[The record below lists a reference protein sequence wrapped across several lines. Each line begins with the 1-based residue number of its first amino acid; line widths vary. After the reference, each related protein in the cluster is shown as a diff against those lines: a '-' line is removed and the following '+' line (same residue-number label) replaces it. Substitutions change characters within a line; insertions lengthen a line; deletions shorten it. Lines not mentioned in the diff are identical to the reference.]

1 MSSLD
6 TRNPNHHLDDDQL
19 LRYADGELSPRE
31 AEPVERHLA
40 ACWQCRTHLDELTQT
55 IGNCVRYRKTLFD
68 DCFPS
73 PPAPWCDIHSRM
85 AEVDATL
92 GSPSFISRVWNGMRQ
107 FSASPRQWAPVMAGL
122 VLAAFVI
129 HEFRDTPTVSAAVLL
144 DRAVTAAEAQPVAKK
159 RKLRIRHGNRSIT
172 RIAGQGFA
180 PLSQAEWESASAL
193 QAMFVKANYS
203 WEDPLSAASFSAW
216 RNQLS
221 QKEDAV
227 SQPDS
232 ASYLIQ
238 TSTGTGELASAS
250 LRLASADMHPVESTL
265 AFRNREAVEITDLGE
280 AAPAPNTS
288 ISRTSPLTP
297 NTPQATQA
305 PAAGLAP
312 ASADT
317 AAAEL
322 RVVALLSRMGADLG
336 EPIEISRKD
345 GHLLVTGIGIA
356 PQRQVQ
362 IQQEL
367 ASQPG
372 VVVQFSDPSP
382 GAAPLADRSQESP
395 AAPGAETRAWQTQ
408 IANYLG
414 GRPNLEQF
422 SDQNLLLMDAA
433 MSRVHALRRL
443 ADRFPAAK
451 ERELTT
457 DEQKTLAALRA
468 THAAAL
474 REKINVLDQHM
485 TQLLSGLGLS
495 AEAPAPVQI
504 PADWQ
509 TASQDLFFLSRNL
522 EKSLGV
528 LLGSAPGD
536 PTSPA
541 QIHSQL
547 RQLRT
552 KLSAYETA
560 ANAQQ

>member
-40 ACWQCRTHLDELTQT
+40 ACWQCRTQLEELTQT
-55 IGNCVRYRKTLFD
+55 IGDCVRYRKTIFD

-92 GSPSFISRVWNGMRQ
+92 GSPSFISKVWNGMRQ
-107 FSASPRQWAPVMAGL
+107 FAATPRQWAPVMAGL

-144 DRAVTAAEAQPVAKK
+144 DRAVTAAEAQPTVKK
-159 RKLRIRHGNRSIT
+159 RKVRIRLGNRSIT
-172 RIAGQGFA
+172 RITGQGFA
-180 PLSQAEWESASAL
+180 PVSQADWESASAL

-203 WEDPLSAASFSAW
+203 WEDPLSASSFSAW
-216 RNQLS
+216 RNQLA
-221 QKEDAV
+221 QKEDLV
-227 SQPDS
+227 SQPDN

-238 TSTGTGELASAS
+238 TSSSTGEIATAS
-250 LRLASADMHPVESTL
+250 LRLATADLHAVESTL
-265 AFRNREAVEITDLGE
+265 AFRNHESVEITDLG
-280 AAPAPNTS
+280 AAVPTPTS
-288 ISRTSPLTP
+288 SLFNTSPLTP

-322 RVVALLSRMGADLG
+322 RIVALLSRMGADLG

-345 GHLLVTGIGIA
+345 GHILVTGIGIA
-356 PQRQVQ
+356 PQRQIQ

-372 VVVQFSDPSP
+372 VVVQFSDPAS
-382 GAAPLADRSQESP
+382 GAASLAERPSESP
-395 AAPGAETRAWQTQ
+395 AALGAETRAWQTQ
-408 IANYLG
+408 MANYLG

-433 MSRVHALRRL
+433 MTRVHALRRL
-443 ADRFPAAK
+443 AERFPASK
-451 ERELTT
+451 ERELSS
-457 DEQKTLAALRA
+457 DEQKTLASLRA

-474 REKINVLDQHM
+474 REKIDVLDQHM
-485 TQLLSGLGLS
+485 TQLLNGLGLA

-504 PADWQ
+504 PAEWQ
-509 TASQDLFFLSRNL
+509 TASQDLLFLARNL
-522 EKSLGV
+522 EKSMGV
-528 LLGSAPGD
+528 LLGGAPGD
-536 PTSPA
+536 AVSPA
-541 QIHSQL
+541 QIQSQL

>member
-19 LRYADGELSPRE
+19 LRYADGELTPRD

-55 IGNCVRYRKTLFD
+55 IGDCVRYRKTIFD

-92 GSPSFISRVWNGMRQ
+92 GSPSFFSRVWNGMRQ
-107 FSASPRQWAPVMAGL
+107 FAATPRQWAPVMAGL

-144 DRAVTAAEAQPVAKK
+144 DRAVSAAEAQPAVKK
-159 RKLRIRHGNRSIT
+159 RKVRVRMGNRSIT
-172 RIAGQGFA
+172 RVTGQAFV
-180 PLSQAEWESASAL
+180 PVSQSDWESASAL
-193 QAMFVKANYS
+193 QALFVKANYS
-203 WEDPLSAASFSAW
+203 WDDPLSAASFSAW

-221 QKEDAV
+221 QKQDLV

-238 TSTGTGELASAS
+238 TSTSTGELETAS
-250 LRLASADMHPVESTL
+250 LRLASADLQPVESTL
-265 AFRNREAVEITDLGE
+265 AFRNREAVEITDLG
-280 AAPAPNTS
+280 AATPPSNS
-288 ISRTSPLTP
+288 SLFNTSPLTP

-317 AAAEL
+317 AGAEL
-322 RVVALLSRMGADLG
+322 RIVALLSRMGADLG

-372 VVVQFSDPSP
+372 VVVQFSDPTP
-382 GAAPLADRSQESP
+382 GAAALAERATESP
-395 AAPGAETRAWQTQ
+395 SAPGTETRAWQTQ

-414 GRPNLEQF
+414 GWPNLEQF

-433 MSRVHALRRL
+433 MTRVHALRRL
-443 ADRFPAAK
+443 AERFPASK
-451 ERELTT
+451 ERELTS
-457 DEQKTLAALRA
+457 DDQKTLASLRA
-468 THAAAL
+468 NHAAAL
-474 REKINVLDQHM
+474 REKIDVLDQHM
-485 TQLLSGLGLS
+485 TQLLSGLGVA

-509 TASQDLFFLSRNL
+509 TASQDLFFLTRTL
-522 EKSLGV
+522 EKGMGV
-528 LLGSAPGD
+528 LLGGAPGET
-536 PTSPA
+536 TSPA
-541 QIHSQL
+541 QIQSQL